1 MLKPKSAS
9 AQSAPATEEI
19 KEDKTGFAKPAD
31 TQEVPKH
38 KEAEADDDDTDDV
51 AVIEG
56 DDDDDDEGDEIENPE
71 GDPEDSTLTEIG
83 IETENLMNEAQLLT
97 MKETFFQVTAQEG
110 ISPGTL
116 IMARHLDLLGD
127 TSLATA
133 GLESFSPENSADL
146 QVAIEAAADDSDQ
159 QHASW
164 IGRLGGF
171 IGKVV
176 KALTAPFRWIIDK
189 LGALLKGG
197 ASLVVNHPIATV
209 LTVVGVI
216 TGGAAIASF
225 ATKGA
230 AGAVASEEAAM
241 GFFQKIGKMFSE
253 VKLPDGKQI
262 LFKLDRFGKKATIKF
277 IRAQR
282 YAVNTANGAADAVKG
297 QIAKSPL
304 ASAVVEKVI
313 AALRLAWDVVVD
325 LPKVI
330 ARNLGDGA
338 RNALMNHQSGLGR
351 KIYEAGGKR
360 IMSATTSASIVRF
373 VEANVAFIALTSL
386 VKMCYRGAKRFLS
399 FITGGGSATPAPAA

>member
-1 MLKPKSAS
+1 MLKPK
-9 AQSAPATEEI
+9 ATSTAATPSTEDI
-19 KEDKTGFAKPAD
+19 KEDKTLAGKPAD

-38 KEAEADDDDTDDV
+38 TQADDDGDDDGDNT
-51 AVIEG
+51 AVIES
-56 DDDDDDEGDEIENPE
+56 DVDDDDEGDDIENPE
-71 GDPEDSTLTEIG
+71 GDPEDGTLTEIG
-83 IETENLMNEAQLLT
+83 IETEDLLDEAHQLSQ
-97 MKETFFQVTAQEG
+97 KELFFQVTASEG

-116 IMARHLDLLGD
+116 IMARHLDLLGE

-133 GLESFSPENSADL
+133 GLEAFSPENSADL
-146 QVAIEAAADDSDQ
+146 QVAIEAAADDTDQ

-171 IGKVV
+171 VGKVI
-176 KALTAPFRWIIDK
+176 KTLTAPFRWIIDK
-189 LGALLKGG
+189 LASLVKDG

-241 GFFQKIGKMFSE
+241 GFFQKIGKMFTDI
-253 VKLPDGKQI
+253 KLPDGKQV

-282 YAVNTANGAADAVKG
+282 YVKATATGVVDGAKT

-304 ASAVVEKVI
+304 ATAVVEKVI
-313 AALRLAWDVVVD
+313 AALKLAWDALTD
-325 LPKVI
+325 LPQLI

-373 VEANVAFIALTSL
+373 VEANVAFIAMTSL
-386 VKMCYRGAKRFLS
+386 IKMCYRGAKRFLS
-399 FITGGGSATPAPAA
+399 FITGSSPAPAPAA